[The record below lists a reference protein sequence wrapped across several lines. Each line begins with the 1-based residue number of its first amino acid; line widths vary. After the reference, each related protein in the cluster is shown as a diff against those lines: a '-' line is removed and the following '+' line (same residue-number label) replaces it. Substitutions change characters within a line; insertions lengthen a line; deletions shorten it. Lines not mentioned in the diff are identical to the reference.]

1 MSWIGSRVWNGFGR
15 RAARVMAALALLV
28 LSFEAAQAQSWGR
41 SWDDRPYYG
50 GRPYYYEPGR
60 PYGRPYAPPRRSVWD
75 DEDDDEDDRP
85 RRERDPYAERE
96 GGDVRSGGERP
107 YVSPIPARRIS
118 FPSNYKVGSIIID
131 TRGRQLFLVE
141 SPDTARYYPISV
153 GREGFSWTGTELVS
167 RKAEWPDW
175 HPPAE
180 MRERDPSLPVKMTGG
195 IKNPLGAVAIYLG
208 NTLYRIHGTNDPNS
222 IGRAASS
229 GCFRMLNGQAL
240 DLAGRIDVGTPVTVV
255 SSLPPELAR
264 IVASQVGSSRGSTAR
279 NE

>member
-1 MSWIGSRVWNGFGR
+1 M
-15 RAARVMAALALLV
+15 RVMAALALLV
-28 LSFEAAQAQSWGR
+28 LSFETASAQYWGR
-41 SWDDRPYYG
+41 GGPSWDERPYYG
-50 GRPYYYEPGR
+50 SSRPYYEPSR
-60 PYGRPYAPPRRSVWD
+60 PYGRAYPPPQRRSDWD
-75 DEDDDEDDRP
+75 DDDDDGP
-85 RRERDPYAERE
+85 QRDPDAY
-96 GGDVRSGGERP
+96 GDRSDEVRSGGGRP
-107 YVSPIPARRIS
+107 PISPIPARRIS

-131 TRGRQLFLVE
+131 TRGRQLFLIE

-153 GREGFSWTGTELVS
+153 GREGFSWTGTETVS

-180 MRERDPSLPVKMTGG
+180 MRERDPRLPVKMTGG
-195 IKNPLGAVAIYLG
+195 INNPLGAGAIYLG

-229 GCFRMLNGQAL
+229 GCFRMLNGHAL
-240 DLAGRIDVGTPVTVV
+240 DLAGRVDVGTPVTVV

-264 IVASQVGSSRGSTAR
+264 IVAQQVGSSRGSSAR

>member
-1 MSWIGSRVWNGFGR
+1 MSWIVSRVWGGFGR
-15 RAARVMAALALLV
+15 HGARVMAALVLLV
-28 LSFEAAQAQSWGR
+28 LSFETSAAQYWGR
-41 SWDDRPYYG
+41 GPAWDDRPYFG
-50 GRPYYYEPGR
+50 NRPSYEPAR
-60 PYGRPYAPPRRSVWD
+60 PYGRDYPPPRRRFWD

-85 RRERDPYAERE
+85 RRDRDPNGE
-96 GGDVRSGGERP
+96 GGEVRSGGERP
-107 YVSPIPARRIS
+107 FISPIPARRIA
-118 FPSNYKVGSIIID
+118 FPSNFKVGSIIID

-153 GREGFSWTGTELVS
+153 GRDGFSWTGTESVS

-180 MRERDPSLPVKMTGG
+180 MRERDPRLPVKMTGG
-195 IKNPLGAVAIYLG
+195 VNNPLGAVAIYLG

-229 GCFRMLNGQAL
+229 GCFRMLNGHAL

-264 IVASQVGSSRGSTAR
+264 TVASQVGNNRGPSAR

>member
-1 MSWIGSRVWNGFGR
+1 MSWILSRVWNGFGR
-15 RAARVMAALALLV
+15 KAARAMAALALLV
-28 LSFEAAQAQSWGR
+28 LSFEAAHAQYWGR
-41 SWDDRPYYG
+41 GYDERPYYG
-50 GRPYYYEPGR
+50 GRPYYEPVR
-60 PYGRPYAPPRRSVWD
+60 PYGRDYQPPRRSVWD
-75 DEDDDEDDRP
+75 DEDDDDDRP
-85 RRERDPYAERE
+85 PRDGDRD
-96 GGDVRSGGERP
+96 GGEVRSGGERP
-107 YVSPIPARRIS
+107 YISPIPARRVS

-131 TRGRQLFLVE
+131 SRGRQLFLVE

-153 GREGFSWTGTELVS
+153 GRDGFSWTGTELVS

-180 MRERDPSLPVKMTGG
+180 MRERDPRLPVKMTGG
-195 IKNPLGAVAIYLG
+195 VNNPLGAVAIYLG

-229 GCFRMLNGQAL
+229 GCFRMLNGHAM

-255 SSLPPELAR
+255 SNLPPELAR
-264 IVASQVGSSRGSTAR
+264 IVASQVGSNRGPTAR

>member
-1 MSWIGSRVWNGFGR
+1 MSWNGFRVLESCGR
-15 RAARVMAALALLV
+15 KAAGATAALALLV
-28 LSFEAAQAQSWGR
+28 LSFGSAQAQYWGR
-41 SWDDRPYYG
+41 GWDERPYYG
-50 GRPYYYEPGR
+50 SSRPYYEPSR
-60 PYGRPYAPPRRSVWD
+60 PYGRDYPPPRRSIWD
-75 DEDDDEDDRP
+75 DEDDEDDRP
-85 RRERDPYAERE
+85 RRERDPYGERD

-107 YVSPIPARRIS
+107 YISPIPARRIS

-131 TRGRQLFLVE
+131 TRGSQLFLVE
-141 SPDTARYYPISV
+141 SPETARYYPISV

-180 MRERDPSLPVKMTGG
+180 MRERDPRLPVKMTGG
-195 IKNPLGAVAIYLG
+195 VNNPLGAVAIYLG

-229 GCFRMLNGQAL
+229 GCFRMLNGHAL

-264 IVASQVGSSRGSTAR
+264 TVAAQVGNNRGPSAR

>member
-1 MSWIGSRVWNGFGR
+1 MNWIGSRVTSRTGQW
-15 RAARVMAALALLV
+15 AARILAALAFLV
-28 LSFEAAQAQSWGR
+28 LSFEMASAQYWGR
-41 SWDDRPYYG
+41 NPYWDDQPYYGSNRPYYEPS
-50 GRPYYYEPGR
+50 RPSDRG
-60 PYGRPYAPPRRSVWD
+60 YAPRRRSNWD
-75 DEDDDEDDRP
+75 DDDDEDDRP
-85 RRERDPYAERE
+85 RRDRDPY
-96 GGDVRSGGERP
+96 GDEVRSGGERP
-107 YVSPIPARRIS
+107 AIAPIPARRIA

-153 GREGFSWTGTELVS
+153 GREGFSWTGTETVS

-180 MRERDPSLPVKMTGG
+180 MRERDPRLPVKMTGG
-195 IKNPLGAVAIYLG
+195 VNNPLGAVAIYLG

-229 GCFRMLNGQAL
+229 GCFRMLNGHAL
-240 DLAGRIDVGTPVTVV
+240 DLAARIDVGTPVTVV

-264 IVASQVGSSRGSTAR
+264 TVASQVGANRGSAR
-279 NE
+279 NLE